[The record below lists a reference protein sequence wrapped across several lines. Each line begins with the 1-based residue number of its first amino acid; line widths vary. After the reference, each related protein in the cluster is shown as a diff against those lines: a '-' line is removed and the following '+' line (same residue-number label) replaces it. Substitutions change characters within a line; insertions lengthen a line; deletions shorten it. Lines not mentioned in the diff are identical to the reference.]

1 MNDACPPPLPWP
13 AATLARLRGVL
24 TDIDGTIT
32 SDGRLGAAAYAA
44 LEALQAAG
52 LLVIPVTGR
61 PAGWCDLIARFWPV
75 AAVVGENGAF
85 YFRYDH
91 AARRMTRRYAHA
103 DAERAADRARLA
115 EIGARVLR
123 AVPGARLAADQPY
136 READLAID
144 YCEDVAAL
152 PAGEVRRIVA
162 LLEAEGLTV
171 KVSSIHVNAWFGR
184 YDKLT
189 MTRRLMQ
196 EQFGVDLE
204 RSRDALAFIGDSP
217 NDEPMFA
224 HFPVSAAVANIAQF
238 ADSLAHRPA
247 HVTAAAEGAGFAEFA
262 RQLLAA
268 RAHRPESGAAP
279 IGATAGAGRA

>member
-1 MNDACPPPLPWP
+1 MNDAPSPPLPWP

-32 SDGRLGAAAYAA
+32 SGGRLGAAAYAA
-44 LEALQAAG
+44 LEALQASG

-91 AARRMTRRYAHA
+91 ASRRMTRRYARSE
-103 DAERAADRARLA
+103 AERAADRARLA
-115 EIGARVLR
+115 AIGAQVLR
-123 AVPGARLAADQPY
+123 AVPAARLAADQAY

-144 YCEDVAAL
+144 YCEDVAPL
-152 PAGEVRRIVA
+152 PAAEVQRIVE
-162 LLEAEGLTV
+162 LLAAHGLTV
-171 KVSSIHVNAWFGR
+171 KASSIHVNAWFGR
-184 YDKLT
+184 YDKLA
-189 MTRRLMQ
+189 MTRRLML
-196 EQFGVDLE
+196 EQFGIDIE
-204 RSRDALAFIGDSP
+204 REREALAFIGDSP

-224 HFPVSAAVANIAQF
+224 HFPVSAAVANVAQF

-247 HVTAAAEGAGFAEFA
+247 HVTQRAEGAGFAEFA
-262 RQLLAA
+262 ARLLAA
-268 RAHRPESGAAP
+268 RAR
-279 IGATAGAGRA
+279 

>member
-1 MNDACPPPLPWP
+1 MDQTCPPPLPWP
-13 AATLARLRGVL
+13 ATTLARLRGVL

-32 SDGRLGAAAYAA
+32 SGGRLGAAAYAA
-44 LEALQAAG
+44 LEALQSAG

-85 YFRYDH
+85 YFRYDR
-91 AARRMTRRYAHA
+91 ASRRMTRRYARS

-115 EIGARVLR
+115 AIGAQVLR
-123 AVPGARLAADQPY
+123 TVPGARLAADQAY

-144 YCEDVAAL
+144 YCEDVAPL
-152 PAGEVRRIVA
+152 PAGEVQRIVA
-162 LLEAEGLTV
+162 LLEAQGLTV
-171 KVSSIHVNAWFGR
+171 KVSSIHVNAWFGQ

-189 MTRRLMQ
+189 MTRRLML
-196 EQFGVDLE
+196 EQFGVDLA
-204 RSRDALAFIGDSP
+204 RHRDALAFIGDSP

-224 HFPVSAAVANIAQF
+224 YFPVSAAVANIAHF
-238 ADSLAHRPA
+238 ADALAHKPP

-262 RQLLAA
+262 QQLLAA
-268 RAHRPESGAAP
+268 RTSRPAA
-279 IGATAGAGRA
+279 GTARIDAETGVGRT